1 MSKYTKKQQVKDEL
15 NINTDNYEK
24 IIYNN
29 KSPLLNESL
38 EFEFRYLIFTLGV
51 MMSTFINIYKDVRY
65 INFIK

>member
-15 NINTDNYEK
+15 NINTANYEK
-24 IIYNN
+24 VIYSN

-65 INFIK
+65 FINMF